1 MRRKIGMVAG
11 ACAIVGAAAIGSA
24 ESAQA
29 NPYSEQF
36 QSPSGDISCNLVN
49 YPPTDKLG
57 FGKNF
62 VQCDIVNQ
70 SWVPPRPPPPD
81 RPDATS
87 TFLLIRG
94 QAPIVGYSPGTVGDG
109 SPMLDSAQAPSAGAI
124 TCRSEQSAMKCTDNS
139 TGHFF
144 RVSPE
149 SYELG

>member
-24 ESAQA
+24 GSAQA

-49 YPPTDKLG
+49 YPPTDKFG

-81 RPDATS
+81 RADATS

-109 SPMLDSAQAPSAGAI
+109 SPMLDSAQVPYAGAI
-124 TCRSEQSAMKCTDNS
+124 GCRSEQSAMKCTDTS

-144 RVSPE
+144 RVSQE

>member
-1 MRRKIGMVAG
+1 MIAG
-11 ACAIVGAAAIGSA
+11 VCTAIAAATIGFAPNS
-24 ESAQA
+24 QA

-70 SWVPPRPPPPD
+70 SWVPPQPPPPD
-81 RPDATS
+81 RADATS

-109 SPMLDSAQAPSAGAI
+109 SPMLDSAQAPYAGAI
-124 TCRSEQSAMKCTDNS
+124 GCRSEQSAMKCTDTS

-144 RVSPE
+144 RVSRE